1 MSFLLIDI
9 CFVGDVEKRCLGRN
23 KAEGDWGDG
32 LEDEEKSERE
42 EMNERLE
49 KENLQLV
56 RRSKGGRSGTELTG
70 LLLSKTW
77 KRRYQQHHQHQ
88 FHHHDCQSWFTWKSN
103 LSRVLA
109 KRIRRLAEESSP
121 VGRTTCIFHEWS
133 LRMVLRWKKWW
144 MVVIVVIVVGGE
156 LVVMC
161 NYLWPTWT
169 SDAHNTHPSLLG
181 IRTFINRCRFC
192 IFSVFFGTNLINRT

>member
-23 KAEGDWGDG
+23 KAEGDWGEG

-56 RRSKGGRSGTELTG
+56 RRSKGGRSGTELTS

-77 KRRYQQHHQHQ
+77 KGHYQQHHQHQ
-88 FHHHDCQSWFTWKSN
+88 FQHHDCQSWFTGKSN

-133 LRMVLRWKKWW
+133 LKMVLRWKNGGGDGGGWW
-144 MVVIVVIVVGGE
+144 WWW
-156 LVVMC
+156 L
-161 NYLWPTWT
+161 
-169 SDAHNTHPSLLG
+169 
-181 IRTFINRCRFC
+181 
-192 IFSVFFGTNLINRT
+192 